1 MIADKT
7 TLTDIS
13 IFHPDIEQSVF
24 HHLNFTQ
31 TNTGK
36 EYLRALLSE
45 PLRSIE
51 AIENTQQTIQLLGE
65 VSHQWPASISNGTLM
80 VLEKFYETPID
91 NLPNTQGLLF
101 GWYYRIVSAT
111 DFSLT
116 RYTVQH
122 AIDFTNGM
130 ANILLLIK
138 DAKSSILKN
147 WYDRIKKLLQRDEI
161 GILLS
166 TDKKNVSQ
174 EDVFYLGSFIR
185 NKYKTSI
192 LELIDIYYR
201 MDAYMSLALAGKK
214 WGLVFPTISESEE
227 PFIEAKGMFHILLP
241 VPVPYD
247 VRMHTEGNFI
257 FLTGANMAGKST
269 FIKAVGISV
278 YMAHLGMGV
287 PAREMKVS
295 LLDGIISNI
304 QITDNLIKGESFF
317 YNEVQR
323 IKNTIEKINTGF
335 KWLILID
342 ELFKGTNQED
352 AIRCSTAVMEGLRK
366 NKNCLFIISTHLYEI
381 GESLRKYSN
390 IQFHYFETSLSNGEL
405 AFSYHLKPGISNDR
419 LGYLILQKEG
429 VLNLLDKL

>member
-65 VSHQWPASISNGTLM
+65 ISHQWPASISNGTLM

-214 WGLVFPTISESEE
+214 CGLVFPTISESEE